1 MNFDNE
7 TIKKNR
13 IDLLNSYNDTLIAMK
28 SDTMVYKTAK
38 AIYEEI
44 HKLDSEVYAYNRCD
58 NFISSYLDTMDNLQA
73 YMCLNYI
80 HCKQDLYQDSIIPN
94 SELWY
99 EINVLRLFEKFTCT
113 LDDESSVVNVNKH
126 TSIMKLI
133 EASIDSVY
141 HDLAQFF
148 IFKED

>member
-58 NFISSYLDTMDNLQA
+58 NFISLYLDTMDNLQA

-94 SELWY
+94 SDLWY
-99 EINVLRLFEKFTCT
+99 EVNVLRLFENFTCT

-148 IFKED
+148 KREI

>member
-13 IDLLNSYNDTLIAMK
+13 IDLLDSYNDTLIAMK

-38 AIYEEI
+38 SVCNQVR
-44 HKLDSEVYAYNRCD
+44 KLDIEVYAYNRCD
-58 NFISSYLDTMDNLQA
+58 NFISLYDDTIDNLQA

-94 SELWY
+94 SDLWY
-99 EINVLRLFEKFTCT
+99 EVNVLRLFENFTCSI
-113 LDDESSVVNVNKH
+113 DEESKLISVPKS

-133 EASIDSVY
+133 EASIDSIY
-141 HDLAQFF
+141 HNLAQFF